1 MNLIQ
6 VWRWKGSNKPDYEQD
21 NRWQNEERSNDHKH
35 YPHDFK
41 PKSDAVP
48 KLNKCVHRRKYVT
61 QVVTTQAICQRST
74 TFNPLVSGWT
84 TK

>member
-1 MNLIQ
+1 MKSVQIR
-6 VWRWKGSNKPDYEQD
+6 RWKHTNSTYAKQD
-21 NRWQNEERSNDHKH
+21 NWWQNEERSNDHKH

-61 QVVTTQAICQRST
+61 HAVTTQAICLRST